1 MLHAADRSGVS
12 KGVKNAFGK
21 TFFIL
26 CCAASKHISMCR
38 RKTKNVLRCLLST
51 VGKSSDSTQ
60 FKSHSIESPQ
70 CVQISCALWRHR
82 VSFFSEFCSPF
93 RSLPPLRSLAAAVVR
108 SHVCA
113 RCDCENFSLLLLDE
127 KLLTVSLDTTEKY
140 WDGCTSPSNYTIG
153 LNCLAL
159 ACEQSELL
167 FIESHVNFDVVS
179 RGERAY
185 TRGDASPYAILRFFS
200 FTNIRSRE
208 NIRSFHRG
216 DTKTLENN

>member
-26 CCAASKHISMCR
+26 FCTASKHYMCR
-38 RKTKNVLRCLLST
+38 RKTKNFLRCLLST

-70 CVQISCALWRHR
+70 CVQIICALCRHR
-82 VSFFSEFCSPF
+82 VSFFLNSVHLF
-93 RSLPPLRSLAAAVVR
+93 VR
-108 SHVCA
+108 FLLCKVWLLLLFALMCV

-140 WDGCTSPSNYTIG
+140 
-153 LNCLAL
+153 
-159 ACEQSELL
+159 
-167 FIESHVNFDVVS
+167 
-179 RGERAY
+179 
-185 TRGDASPYAILRFFS
+185 
-200 FTNIRSRE
+200 
-208 NIRSFHRG
+208 
-216 DTKTLENN
+216 